1 MIKEL
6 MIIDHAGIALFYHNF
21 INNEKLDDE
30 QSLASYFDIICRF
43 TKNSFKESLRT
54 LVLDSFLFFFYTH
67 KSNYHLVLKCENID
81 FDKKILE
88 KISETIIKSFLNQY
102 KDILDNFNGEVSHFR
117 SFSKEIIKIL
127 RSKFK
132 DFIEISYLEH

>member
-6 MIIDHAGIALFYHNF
+6 MIIDRAGIALFYHNF

-67 KSNYHLVLKCENID
+67 KMNYHLVLKCENKN
-81 FDKKILE
+81 FDKKKLE
-88 KISETIIKSFLNQY
+88 KISELIIHSFLTQY
-102 KDILDNFNGEVSHFR
+102 KDILDDFNGDISHFR
-117 SFSKEIIKIL
+117 SFSKKLIEIIKTE
-127 RSKFK
+127 FK
-132 DFIEISYLEH
+132 DFSEISYLEH

>member
-6 MIIDHAGIALFYHNF
+6 MIIDQAGIALFYHNF
-21 INNEKLDDE
+21 INNDKLDDE

-43 TKNSFKESLRT
+43 TKNSFQESLRT

-88 KISETIIKSFLNQY
+88 KVSEAIIKSFLHQY
-102 KDILDNFNGEVSHFR
+102 KDILNNFNGEISHFR
-117 SFSKEIIKIL
+117 PFSKKIVEILK
-127 RSKFK
+127 SKFK

>member
-6 MIIDHAGIALFYHNF
+6 MIIDQAGIALFYHSF

-43 TKNSFKESLRT
+43 TKNNFKESLRT

-67 KSNYHLVLKCENID
+67 KSNYHLVLKCENRD
-81 FDKKILE
+81 FDKKMLE
-88 KISETIIKSFLNQY
+88 NISETMITSFLTQY
-102 KDILDNFNGEVSHFR
+102 KDILDNFNGEISHFR
-117 SFSKEIIKIL
+117 SFSKQIVKIL
-127 RSKFK
+127 NSKFK
-132 DFIEISYLEH
+132 NFTEISYLEH

>member
-1 MIKEL
+1 

-21 INNEKLDDE
+21 INSEKLDDE

>member
-1 MIKEL
+1 MIIEL
-6 MIIDHAGIALFYHNF
+6 MIIDQAGIALFYHSF
-21 INNEKLDDE
+21 INKEKLGDE

-67 KSNYHLVLKCENID
+67 KSSYHLVLKCENID
-81 FDKKILE
+81 FDKKRLE
-88 KISETIIKSFLNQY
+88 KISETIIKSFINQY

-117 SFSKEIIKIL
+117 SFSEEIIKIL